1 MIKNIQI
8 TTEALDLVSLN
19 KLAQT
24 STGDM
29 GASVIF
35 TGNVRVSEEEKDLI
49 GMSLEHYPGM
59 TESQLDTIVSKAIER
74 WSLTQVIVSH
84 RVGYLVPG
92 EPIVFIATGGLH
104 RKECFESAQFIM
116 DYLKNNATFWKKE
129 HYLMESVKKDR
140 WVEAKQSDLDSINR
154 WSID

>member
-104 RKECFESAQFIM
+104 RKSA
-116 DYLKNNATFWKKE
+116 
-129 HYLMESVKKDR
+129 S
-140 WVEAKQSDLDSINR
+140 NR
-154 WSID
+154 PNLLWII